1 MKAVKAILLGA
12 GNRGGFVYAEYAR
25 MNSAMLSIVAVAEP
39 DDVKRERIRA
49 QHGIAEE
56 YAFLSW
62 EDVFA
67 APLPPA
73 DAVIIAMQ
81 DKLHGGAVIKALENN
96 FHILCE
102 KPIVPTLEECRAIE
116 KKTASFGKVF
126 MVAHVLKY
134 TAFFSKIKEILDAGS
149 IGRLIGIDLIE
160 FTGHIH
166 YSHSFCRGA
175 WRNKAESSPMILA
188 KSCHD
193 LDMLHWLAGA
203 PCESLS
209 SYGAL
214 NFFKSENAPKGA
226 PRRCLDGCP
235 WMIEC
240 PYYAPKIYLGPN
252 TGWPVNVI
260 TTDLSLEGR
269 ARALE
274 TGPYGRCV
282 FYCDNDVVDHQT
294 MTAKFANGVTA
305 AFTMSGFTR
314 DIHRGITLFGT
325 RGEIDGDLEDNAIR
339 VKDFSTGHVDTV
351 NLATPEG
358 GHSGGDFNFISDFV
372 RMVRD
377 KNGAE
382 KNGTGKNDA
391 AHSFESHYMAFAAE
405 ESRLDS
411 GRKISLPEF
420 KAGTA

>member
-1 MKAVKAILLGA
+1 MNPVKAVLLGA

-25 MNSAMLSIVAVAEP
+25 INPGMLSIAAVAEP
-39 DDVKRERIRA
+39 DDVKRERVRA
-49 QHGIAEE
+49 RHGIPAE
-56 YAFLSW
+56 YAFRSW
-62 EDVFA
+62 EDVFTR
-67 APLPPA
+67 LPPA
-73 DAVIIAMQ
+73 DAVIIATQ
-81 DKLHGGAVIKALENN
+81 DKMHGGAVIKALENN
-96 FHILCE
+96 LHILCE
-102 KPIVPTLEECRAIE
+102 KPIVPTLEECRVIE
-116 KKTASFGKVF
+116 RKTASFGKVF

-134 TAFFSKIKEILDAGS
+134 TSFFSKIKEILDAGG

-160 FTGHIH
+160 FTGHVH

-175 WRNKAESSPMILA
+175 WRSKAESSPMILA

-214 NFFKSENAPKGA
+214 NFFKSENAPKDA

-235 WMIEC
+235 WMTEC

-269 ARALE
+269 AKALE

-294 MTAKFANGVTA
+294 VTAKFSNGVTA
-305 AFTMSGFTR
+305 TFTMSGFTR

-325 RGEIDGDLEDNAIR
+325 RGEIDGDLEENAIR
-339 VKDFSTGHVDTV
+339 VKDFSTGHIDTV
-351 NLATPEG
+351 SLAAPEG

-377 KNGAE
+377 KNG
-382 KNGTGKNDA
+382 TGKNA
-391 AHSFESHYMAFAAE
+391 AAGSFESHYMAFAAE

-411 GRKISLPEF
+411 GKRISLPEF